1 MSGAIEVQSEA
12 VTAAFNALGAR
23 VGDMSPVLMALGDD
37 IIERT
42 KQRFATATG
51 PDGTPWLPNTQAT
64 LIAYLNKRSGNF
76 AAFSHIKTGK
86 EGQSRVGDKKG
97 YFKKDGSLTKKSQQL
112 VANKRPLQ
120 GESGDLERQFS
131 SLVVSGNTLLVGSS
145 MIYAAMQQFGGTK
158 SQFPNLWGDIPA
170 RPFLPIT
177 PDGGLYP
184 DEENLIV
191 DGLCRYIQ
199 G

>member
-1 MSGAIEVQSEA
+1 MSAIEVQSAA

-23 VGDMSPVLMALGDD
+23 IGDLSPVLMALGDD
-37 IIERT
+37 IVERT

-64 LIAYLNKRSGNF
+64 LMAYLEKKGGFSG
-76 AAFSHIKTGK
+76 KTGK
-86 EGQSRVGDKKG
+86 ITKKG
-97 YFKKDGSLTKKSQQL
+97 QTLT
-112 VANKRPLQ
+112 VGKRPLQ
-120 GESGDLERQFS
+120 GESGDLERQFNT
-131 SLVVSGNTLLVGSS
+131 LVVGGTTLLLGSS

-158 SQFPNLWGDIPA
+158 AQFPNLWGDIPA

-177 PDGGLYP
+177 PDGAIYP
-184 DEENLIV
+184 AEEALIV
-191 DGLCRYIQ
+191 ERIQQYIQ

>member
-1 MSGAIEVQSEA
+1 MSATIEVRSEA

-23 VGDMSPVLMALGDD
+23 VGDMSPVLIALGDD

-42 KQRFATATG
+42 KQRFASATG

-64 LIAYLNKRSGNF
+64 LIAYLRKKGGFSG
-76 AAFSHIKTGK
+76 KTGK
-86 EGQSRVGDKKG
+86 ITAKGQTLAAG
-97 YFKKDGSLTKKSQQL
+97 
-112 VANKRPLQ
+112 KRPLQ

-131 SLVVSGNTLLVGSS
+131 SLVVSGNTLLVGST

-158 SQFPNLWGDIPA
+158 GQFPNLWGDIPA

-177 PDGGLYP
+177 PDGGLYAE
-184 DEENLIV
+184 EENLIV
-191 DGLCRYIQ
+191 ESVRQYLVG
-199 G
+199 